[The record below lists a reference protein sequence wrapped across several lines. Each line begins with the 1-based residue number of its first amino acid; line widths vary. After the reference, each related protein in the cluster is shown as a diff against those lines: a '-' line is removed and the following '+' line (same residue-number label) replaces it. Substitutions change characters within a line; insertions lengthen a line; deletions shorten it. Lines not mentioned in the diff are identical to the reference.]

1 MWGWEAEW
9 DDWRHSGPLMIAT
22 DVNGGGVLNRQAS
35 TPSISMMLRFGDL
48 VSDSDVNR
56 YYHP

>member
-1 MWGWEAEW
+1 MA
-9 DDWRHSGPLMIAT
+9 A
-22 DVNGGGVLNRQAS
+22 DVGGGGVLNRQAS
-35 TPSISMMLRFGDL
+35 APALSMMLMFDDL